1 MFKSYSDNCGFT
13 TCYGCKWGAMKWCC
27 QTKKP
32 RKIIRKRQRK
42 IFSFLKRT
50 ALIHPLCW
58 YITVLLT
65 IFRGSKTY
73 LFVLLSK
80 LVFTWLLVYDL
91 RYSDYLYC
99 NDGKKRWGW
108 RWIEEKCTRKKKAFS
123 AFFTMGLFSSSSFF
137 DGNPDLFWVKN
148 AHSYKGPQY
157 DSSIPRSRLK
167 FSLNPVIPMVDTGQS
182 RSRSYNFV
190 SAHFLN
196 LEGPFQSVMIFLT
209 SIDPLKSM
217 VTIRHKCFLLFSC
230 FLFSL

>member
-13 TCYGCKWGAMKWCC
+13 TCYGCKWGTMKWCC

-99 NDGKKRWGW
+99 NDEKKRWGW

-148 AHSYKGPQY
+148 SHSYKGPQ
-157 DSSIPRSRLK
+157 SPIW
-167 FSLNPVIPMVDTGQS
+167 
-182 RSRSYNFV
+182 
-190 SAHFLN
+190 
-196 LEGPFQSVMIFLT
+196 
-209 SIDPLKSM
+209 
-217 VTIRHKCFLLFSC
+217 
-230 FLFSL
+230 